1 MYGTSFGAKELALG
15 RTIYVRN
22 VPSEQDRVIQQEAK
36 KKRRTV
42 ADQYRQVIE
51 DWISLKQ
58 RGLVPN

>member
-1 MYGTSFGAKELALG
+1 MGK
-15 RTIYVRN
+15 TIYVRN